1 MREPVRDKG
10 RLIHVLNAIDEIL
23 EYTEGVSY
31 EQLCTDKIR
40 FSAVVYKTVIIGE
53 ASHMLTQEF
62 KDSHPETNWR
72 AIKSMWNHIVHG
84 YYQVNPEDVW
94 DVIQHDLLPLK
105 KQVEQYIK
113 EIETNEEH
121 S

>member
-40 FSAVVYKTVIIGE
+40 FSAVVSKRV
-53 ASHMLTQEF
+53 
-62 KDSHPETNWR
+62 
-72 AIKSMWNHIVHG
+72 
-84 YYQVNPEDVW
+84 
-94 DVIQHDLLPLK
+94 
-105 KQVEQYIK
+105 
-113 EIETNEEH
+113 
-121 S
+121 